1 MSSLDRIATLRA
13 IPSLA
18 DVKAKPYPRVKKLGQ
33 PLCLALDL
41 STSCI
46 GWALG
51 NKKEIFQYGKFVF
64 ADRPMGDKLLAFYD
78 ALTELVKTFQPDRVY
93 VERPMSRAGRTTAL
107 HNQVFG
113 IVRLVVLQVMGYEM
127 LDAFIVSAKTVKT
140 RLGVRPGQD
149 HDDRKKIMV
158 NHVNR
163 VLGLKLKFHPGSKLQ
178 SQDDIADAIAILL
191 AFVVRSE

>member
-1 MSSLDRIATLRA
+1 MSGLDRIATLRA

-18 DVKAKPYPRVKKLGQ
+18 DVKAKPYPRVKKPGQ

-64 ADRPMGDKLLAFYD
+64 ADRAMSDKIHEFHT
-78 ALTELVKTFQPDRVY
+78 ALTELILTFQPDRVY

-107 HNQVFG
+107 HNQMLG
-113 IVRLVVLQVMGYEM
+113 IVRLVVIQVLGKEL
-127 LDAFIVSAKTVKT
+127 LDAHIVSAKTVKQ
-140 RLGVRPGQD
+140 RLGVPPGQD
-149 HDDRKKIMV
+149 HDHRKKIMV

-191 AFVVRSE
+191 AYVRVE